1 MNMNI
6 QLSEAAKQ
14 SEAVSI
20 QKHREIKQ
28 DGFRSKD

>member
-1 MNMNI
+1 MYI

-20 QKHREIKQ
+20 QKHRKVEQ
-28 DGFRSKD
+28 DGFRNKD

>member
-1 MNMNI
+1 MNI

-20 QKHREIKQ
+20 QKHKNKTN
-28 DGFRSKD
+28 GFRSKD